1 MPLFG
6 NYEKAGSG
14 IAKETSQKKPFF
26 RFWEILGRKFWKLME
41 LNMILCLS
49 VLPLVIALAAV
60 FYLGQS
66 YTGAALTVAGVM
78 IVLFAVIFGPTI
90 AAVTK
95 VLRFFTLEKPCFIM
109 DTYWKTF
116 KSSFK
121 QACPLGLIDLMLG
134 ASVASGFYVYP
145 RVIASLTDSGEG
157 GETFY
162 YVLFVLTL
170 SIAIAVLLMS
180 FYGYLMIV
188 STDLSFKNILKNSLA
203 LSFLALK
210 KNLLTLLLSVLI
222 MGGFVLLTFYFPYVM
237 MIVWI
242 FFPTAYVGFLIVF
255 NCYPIIQK
263 YVINPYY
270 AQRGEVSPEMTF
282 ADTGGE
288 NLFQDQGGRETPVEP
303 AVEPKKKGRKG
314 KIVS

>member
-14 IAKETSQKKPFF
+14 IAKDTPQKKPFF

-49 VLPLVIALAAV
+49 TVPLVIALAAV
-60 FYLGQS
+60 IYLGQT
-66 YTGAALTVAGVM
+66 YTSAALTIAGVM
-78 IVLFAVIFGPTI
+78 VITFALLFGPNL

-95 VLRFFTLEKPCFIM
+95 ILRCFTLEKPCFLM
-109 DTYWKTF
+109 ETYWKTF
-116 KSSFK
+116 KESFK
-121 QACPLGLIDLMLG
+121 QACPLGLIDLLVG
-134 ASVASGFYVYP
+134 TSVVSGFYVYP
-145 RVIASLTDSGEG
+145 RVIEVMQESGEG

-162 YVLFVLTL
+162 YVLFILTL
-170 SIAIAVLLMS
+170 SIAIAVLLMR

-188 STDLSFKNILKNSLA
+188 STDLSFGNILKNSLA

-210 KNLLTLLLSVLI
+210 KNLLTLVLSALV
-222 MGGFVLLTFYFPYVM
+222 MGIFGVVTFYSPMVM
-237 MIVWI
+237 MVIWI

-255 NCYPIIQK
+255 NCYPVIQK

-270 AQRGEVSPEMTF
+270 AQRGELSPEMTF
-282 ADTGGE
+282 SETAGE
-288 NLFQDQGGRETPVEP
+288 NLFEDQGGKEAPTEP
-303 AVEPKKKGRKG
+303 PVEPKKKGKKG